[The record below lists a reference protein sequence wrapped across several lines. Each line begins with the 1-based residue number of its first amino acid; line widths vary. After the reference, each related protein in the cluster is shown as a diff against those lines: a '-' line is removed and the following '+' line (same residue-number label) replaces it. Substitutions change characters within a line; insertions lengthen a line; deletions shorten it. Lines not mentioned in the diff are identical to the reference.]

1 MVVDFQGKFPKR
13 GWCLAPIDPAQ
24 VLHDS
29 LSDMHE
35 CTRNFAELSIMP
47 RVGGPDLA
55 HFNAMMSPPFLIG
68 PLPDLTLSLD
78 SSSRGATTRGAVS
91 GQSQL

>member
-1 MVVDFQGKFPKR
+1 MYNISCHKEPNFPTTSCFLMPIVTIGVKMPKTFR
-13 GWCLAPIDPAQ
+13 EGSKKGWCLAPIDPASSH

-29 LSDMHE
+29 LSDLHE

-55 HFNAMMSPPFLIG
+55 HWPSPGSDFV
-68 PLPDLTLSLD
+68 T
-78 SSSRGATTRGAVS
+78 
-91 GQSQL
+91 